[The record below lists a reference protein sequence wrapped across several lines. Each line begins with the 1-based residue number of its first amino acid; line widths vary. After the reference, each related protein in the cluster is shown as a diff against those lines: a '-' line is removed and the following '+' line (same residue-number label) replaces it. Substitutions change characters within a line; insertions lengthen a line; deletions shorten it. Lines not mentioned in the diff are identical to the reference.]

1 MVTWCMPGKSPN
13 PRVYEMT
20 VEKRR
25 SRALS
30 RVLLGP
36 AFLVALVAVLIWL
49 VPSPVEPVCG
59 R

>member
-1 MVTWCMPGKSPN
+1 
-13 PRVYEMT
+13 MT